1 MSSHLRIG
9 ACALIATGALA
20 LPAGANAADIQTA
33 VSAVSAHTDRADAA
47 LDRAVSLFATNSDRK
62 ARKAFATSRKE
73 MGLATAAA
81 AKARRQAGT
90 PVENAQ
96 AALAQA
102 LVGAEL
108 GENVEKLIRALRPAD
123 GTDENKIAAAAR
135 ADTQGRE
142 KAIAI
147 LTALMGQVPDQ
158 AKFGVARAIAALS
171 QDRDDETQ
179 AAAKALVS
187 KQVASANKRGVADA
201 VKVSVDGQATASATL
216 AALIANPNMPAQSKP
231 GLQIAYDAVTGEHGS
246 VADILSR
253 LSSRMPAFVRTFV
266 QRIITQAR
274 TDAQGMRTNHP
285 TGPPAGT
292 PAGPPAGTPSGPPAG
307 TPGGPTAGP
316 NGGPGATIPAGPL
329 AGSQFGPPSA

>member
-9 ACALIATGALA
+9 ACALIASGALA

-47 LDRAVSLFATNSDRK
+47 LDRAVSLFGKNSDRS
-62 ARKAFATSRKE
+62 ARQAFATSRKE
-73 MGLATAAA
+73 MGLAKAAA
-81 AKARRQAGT
+81 AKARREADT
-90 PVENAQ
+90 PDEQAQ

-108 GENVEKLIRALRPAD
+108 GENIEKLIRALRPAD
-123 GTDENKIAAAAR
+123 GSDETKIAAAAR

-147 LTALMGQVPDQ
+147 LTALLGQVPDQ
-158 AKFGVARAIAALS
+158 AKVGIAKAIAALS
-171 QDRDDETQ
+171 QDRDDETE
-179 AAAKALVS
+179 ATAKALVS
-187 KQVASANKRGVADA
+187 KHVSSANKRRVAEA
-201 VKVSVDGQATASATL
+201 LKVSVDGQDTASATL

-231 GLQIAYDAVTGEHGS
+231 GLQIAYDAVTAEHGS

-253 LSSRMPAFVRTFV
+253 LSPRMPAFVRTFV
-266 QRIITQAR
+266 EGIITQAR
-274 TDAQGMRTNHP
+274 TDAQGMRENHP

-292 PAGPPAGTPSGPPAG
+292 PGGPPAG
-307 TPGGPTAGP
+307 TPGGPAAGP

>member
-1 MSSHLRIG
+1 MSSHLRVG

-33 VSAVSAHTDRADAA
+33 VKAVQAHTDRADAA
-47 LDRAVSLFATNSDRK
+47 LDRAVALFETNSDRK
-62 ARKAFATSRKE
+62 ARVAFAKSRKQ
-73 MGLATAAA
+73 MGLAKAAA
-81 AKARRQAGT
+81 AKARRQADT
-90 PVENAQ
+90 PAENTQ
-96 AALAQA
+96 AAQAQA
-102 LVGAEL
+102 LVGAER
-108 GENVEKLIRALRPAD
+108 GENIEKLAAALRPAD
-123 GTDENKIAAAAR
+123 GADENKIAAAAR
-135 ADTQGRE
+135 ADTRGRE

-158 AKFGVARAIAALS
+158 AKFGIARAIAALS
-171 QDRDDETQ
+171 QDRDDEAQ
-179 AAAKALVS
+179 ALAKALVS
-187 KQVASANKRGVADA
+187 KHVSSANKRRVAKA
-201 VKVSVDGQATASATL
+201 IKVSVDGQNTAAATL

-266 QRIITQAR
+266 ERIITQAR
-274 TDAQGMRTNHP
+274 TDAQGMRENHP

-292 PAGPPAGTPSGPPAG
+292 PGGPPAG

>member
-33 VSAVSAHTDRADAA
+33 VSAVQAHTDRADAA
-47 LDRAVSLFATNSDRK
+47 LDRAVALFETNSDRK
-62 ARKAFATSRKE
+62 ARVAFAKSRKQ
-73 MGLATAAA
+73 MGLAKAAA
-81 AKARRQAGT
+81 AKARRQADT
-90 PVENAQ
+90 PAENTQ
-96 AALAQA
+96 AALAQV
-102 LVGAEL
+102 LVGVEL
-108 GENVEKLIRALRPAD
+108 DENIEKFIAALRPAD
-123 GTDENKIAAAAR
+123 GADENKIAAAAR
-135 ADTQGRE
+135 ADTHGRE
-142 KAIAI
+142 KALAI

-158 AKFGVARAIAALS
+158 AKLGIARAIAALS

-179 AAAKALVS
+179 ATAKALVS
-187 KQVASANKRGVADA
+187 KHVSSANKRRMVQAVDA
-201 VKVSVDGQATASATL
+201 SVDGQATASATL

-266 QRIITQAR
+266 EGIITQAR
-274 TDAQGMRTNHP
+274 TDAQGMKENHP

-292 PAGPPAGTPSGPPAG
+292 PGGPPTG

>member
-1 MSSHLRIG
+1 VSSHLRIG

-33 VSAVSAHTDRADAA
+33 VSAVQAHTDRADAG
-47 LDRAVSLFATNSDRK
+47 LDRAVALFGNNSDRA

-73 MGLATAAA
+73 MGLAKAAA
-81 AKARRQAGT
+81 AKARRQADT
-90 PVENAQ
+90 PAENTQ
-96 AALAQA
+96 AAVAQA
-102 LVGAEL
+102 LLGAEL
-108 GENVEKLIRALRPAD
+108 GENIEKLAAALLPAD
-123 GTDENKIAAAAR
+123 GADENKIAAAAR

-158 AKFGVARAIAALS
+158 AKFGIARAIAALS
-171 QDRDDETQ
+171 QDRDDETE
-179 AAAKALVS
+179 ATAKALVS
-187 KQVASANKRGVADA
+187 KNVSAINKRRMVLAIDA
-201 VKVSVDGQATASATL
+201 SVDGQATASATL

-231 GLQIAYDAVTGEHGS
+231 GMQIAYDAVTGEHGS

-253 LSSRMPAFVRTFV
+253 LSPRMPAFVRTFV
-266 QRIITQAR
+266 ERIITQAR
-274 TDAQGMRTNHP
+274 TDAQGMRENHP

-292 PAGPPAGTPSGPPAG
+292 PTGPPAGI
-307 TPGGPTAGP
+307 PGGPTAGP
-316 NGGPGATIPAGPL
+316 NGGPGATVPAGPL

>member
-9 ACALIATGALA
+9 ACALIAAGALA

-33 VSAVSAHTDRADAA
+33 VKAVQAHTDRADAA
-47 LDRAVSLFATNSDRK
+47 LDRAVSQFGNNNDRA
-62 ARKAFATSRKE
+62 ARIAFAKSRKE
-73 MGLATAAA
+73 MGLAKAAA
-81 AKARRQAGT
+81 AKARRQATT
-90 PVENAQ
+90 PTQNTQ

-102 LVGAEL
+102 IVGDEL
-108 GENVEKLIRALRPAD
+108 GENIEKLAAALLPAA

-147 LTALMGQVPDQ
+147 LTVLMGQVPEQ
-158 AKFGVARAIAALS
+158 AKFGIARAIAALS

-179 AAAKALVS
+179 ATAKALVS
-187 KQVASANKRGVADA
+187 KHVSSTNKRRIAQTI
-201 VKVSVDGQATASATL
+201 KVSVDGQDTAAKTL
-216 AALIANPNMPAQSKP
+216 AALIADPDMPAQSKP

-253 LSSRMPAFVRTFV
+253 LSPRMPACVRTFV
-266 QRIITQAR
+266 EKIITQAR

-285 TGPPAGT
+285 TGPPAG
-292 PAGPPAGTPSGPPAG
+292 A
-307 TPGGPTAGP
+307 PGGPTAGP
-316 NGGPGATIPAGPL
+316 GGGPGATIPAGPL
-329 AGSQFGPPSA
+329 AGSQFGPPAP

>member
-9 ACALIATGALA
+9 ACALIASGALA
-20 LPAGANAADIQTA
+20 LPAGANAADTQTA
-33 VSAVSAHTDRADAA
+33 VKAVQAHTDRADAA
-47 LDRAVSLFATNSDRK
+47 LDRAVALFKTNSDRK
-62 ARKAFATSRKE
+62 ARVAFAKSRKQ
-73 MGLATAAA
+73 MGLAKAAA
-81 AKARRQAGT
+81 AKARRQADT
-90 PVENAQ
+90 PAENTQ

-108 GENVEKLIRALRPAD
+108 GENIKKLAAALLPAD
-123 GTDENKIAAAAR
+123 GADENKIAAAAR

-147 LTALMGQVPDQ
+147 LSVLMGQVPDQ
-158 AKFGVARAIAALS
+158 AKFGIARAIAALS

-179 AAAKALVS
+179 ATAKALVS
-187 KQVASANKRGVADA
+187 KHVSSTNKRRMVQAIDA
-201 VKVSVDGQATASATL
+201 SVDGQNTAAATL

-266 QRIITQAR
+266 ERIITQAR
-274 TDAQGMRTNHP
+274 TDAQGMRENHP
-285 TGPPAGT
+285 P
-292 PAGPPAGTPSGPPAG
+292 GPPAG

>member
-33 VSAVSAHTDRADAA
+33 VTAASAHTDRADAA
-47 LDRAVSLFATNSDRK
+47 LDRAVRQFGKNNDRA
-62 ARKAFATSRKE
+62 ARIAFAKSRKE
-73 MGLATAAA
+73 MGRAKAAA
-81 AKARRQAGT
+81 AKARRQADT
-90 PVENAQ
+90 PTENTQ

-102 LVGAEL
+102 IVGAEL
-108 GENVEKLIRALRPAD
+108 GENIEKLAAALLPAD
-123 GTDENKIAAAAR
+123 GRDENRIAAAAR

-147 LTALMGQVPDQ
+147 LTALMGQVPDE
-158 AKFGVARAIAALS
+158 AKFGIARAIAALS

-187 KQVASANKRGVADA
+187 KRVSAVNKRRMVQAIDA
-201 VKVSVDGQATASATL
+201 SVDGQAKASATL

-231 GLQIAYDAVTGEHGS
+231 GLQIAYNAVTGEHGS

-253 LSSRMPAFVRTFV
+253 LSPRMPAFVRTFV
-266 QRIITQAR
+266 EGIITQAR
-274 TDAQGMRTNHP
+274 TDAQGMRDNHP
-285 TGPPAGT
+285 TGPPAGV
-292 PAGPPAGTPSGPPAG
+292 
-307 TPGGPTAGP
+307 PGGPTGGP
-316 NGGPGATIPAGPL
+316 GGGPGATIPAGPL
-329 AGSQFGPPSA
+329 AGSQFGPPTA